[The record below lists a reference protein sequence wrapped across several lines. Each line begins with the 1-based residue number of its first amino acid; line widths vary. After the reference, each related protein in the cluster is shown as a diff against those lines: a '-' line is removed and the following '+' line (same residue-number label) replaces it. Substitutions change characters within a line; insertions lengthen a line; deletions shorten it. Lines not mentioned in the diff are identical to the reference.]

1 MRAEWNNEYRLGDM
15 IYSHLVRDKY
25 KQLYSSRYANSI
37 VSKYMK
43 RTTKSRDLDIL
54 ESIIKE
60 YSPRIKPRKNTLV
73 IHLRVGDVVKR
84 DVDFLLK
91 QENLIYTKPLSYYK
105 DVIKDYTKIKSIT
118 LVAGGCFLKNNLP
131 LSKKFISKIK
141 ELYTEMGYNVNVRI
155 GKNADDDF
163 VFMSRAKH
171 FIPGGGKFSNLINQ
185 LHKKNEQ
192 DN

>member
-118 LVAGGCFLKNNLP
+118 LVAGGCFLK
-131 LSKKFISKIK
+131 